1 VFSDETAATI
11 ARASGLPTESRIE
24 RYVRCLHREG
34 HPHAHSAAGPF
45 LRSALRLLCARDEEG
60 AGAGAAAGPIRAGGC
75 TVTATTMPPTAPASR
90 DAQRGASYR
99 TQRIRL
105 GGRSVVS
112 LESIQEPDRAD
123 GGGGLLVDWS
133 SILKVAGF
141 DCEESAVLIA
151 GVHGVTRI
159 ELAGHLGWDNQK
171 AEAVRKRARR
181 RLRKLELQLDLPTVL
196 KTDSSKTA
204 ILVRF
209 PDGGQVWQHRN
220 L

>member
-1 VFSDETAATI
+1 M
-11 ARASGLPTESRIE
+11 
-24 RYVRCLHREG
+24 
-34 HPHAHSAAGPF
+34 
-45 LRSALRLLCARDEEG
+45 
-60 AGAGAAAGPIRAGGC
+60 
-75 TVTATTMPPTAPASR
+75 TATTMPPTAPASR